1 MEIRVDN
8 DLTVLL
14 EAETVRFAHRRLC
27 LTVLMKHLGPSKT
40 ARFFAAWR
48 QGVGDYLQ
56 IRDKLFAGETV
67 DTLYDKIL
75 LFQQSREEDVYSSK

>member
-14 EAETVRFAHRRLC
+14 EAETV
-27 LTVLMKHLGPSKT
+27 LMKHMGPSKT

-56 IRDKLFAGETV
+56 IREKLFAGETV

-75 LFQQSREEDVYSSK
+75 LFQQSKERDTKCLEHSKI

>member
-14 EAETVRFAHRRLC
+14 EAE
-27 LTVLMKHLGPSKT
+27 TVLMKHLGPSKT

-48 QGVGDYLQ
+48 QGAGDYLQ
-56 IRDKLFAGETV
+56 IQEKLSAGETV

-75 LFQQSREEDVYSSK
+75 LFQQSKENEPKVNL

>member
-1 MEIRVDN
+1 MEIRMDN

-14 EAETVRFAHRRLC
+14 EAEM
-27 LTVLMKHLGPSKT
+27 VLMKHLGPSKT

-48 QGVGDYLQ
+48 QGAGDYLQ
-56 IRDKLFAGETV
+56 IREKLFAGGTV

-75 LFQQSREEDVYSSK
+75 LFQQSKENEPKVNL